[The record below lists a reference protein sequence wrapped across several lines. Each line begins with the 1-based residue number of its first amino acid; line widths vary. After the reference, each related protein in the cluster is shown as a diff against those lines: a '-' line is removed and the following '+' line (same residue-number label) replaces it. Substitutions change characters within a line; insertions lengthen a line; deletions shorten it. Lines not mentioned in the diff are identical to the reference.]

1 MLFYSYQ
8 YFLTSLNM
16 SNISPC
22 DFFIIIQGN
31 VFNPIQ
37 VWNKNF
43 PVDYFW

>member
-16 SNISPC
+16 SNISPS